1 MKAFHPIPVSLF
13 LLAGAEAALAAS
25 TPLTVDEA
33 VELAVHAAPQLQ
45 AQQAAIEG
53 AQASVI
59 SAGRLPN
66 PEVVAGVDNL
76 PSNGADAW
84 SFDRDFMT
92 MRKIGLM
99 QSFPSGR
106 KRRSEQASAQ
116 AMVAVAESDAA
127 RIRVELAQS
136 VTQAWVARFTAESA
150 EKSLQQLKPALAL
163 QVELARAAV
172 ASGRASV

>member
-53 AQASVI
+53 AQAAVI
-59 SAGRLPN
+59 SAGRLPD
-66 PEVVAGVDNL
+66 PALVAGVENL
-76 PSNGADAW
+76 PSNGMDAW
-84 SFDRDFMT
+84 SLERDFMT

-99 QSFPSGR
+99 QSFPNHR
-106 KRRSEQASAQ
+106 KRRLEKESAQASAV
-116 AMVAVAESDAA
+116 VA
-127 RIRVELAQS
+127 Q
-136 VTQAWVARFTAESA
+136 
-150 EKSLQQLKPALAL
+150 
-163 QVELARAAV
+163 
-172 ASGRASV
+172 